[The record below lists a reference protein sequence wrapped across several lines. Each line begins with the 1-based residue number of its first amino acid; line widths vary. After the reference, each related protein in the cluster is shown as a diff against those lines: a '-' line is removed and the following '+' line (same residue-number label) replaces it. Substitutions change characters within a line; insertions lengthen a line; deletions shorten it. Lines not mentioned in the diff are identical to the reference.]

1 MRTPTINLDYYQL
14 APDQMPTVEMPSFL
28 IDIVEG
34 REDFTILKGELLEV
48 FTTYFNSEDFK
59 GRDDTSFNCMLFTEL
74 NKMFDN
80 IYLGLAQCKNIATMN
95 EIKEVQEQ
103 FEQRKNQK
111 GIEQLTKENA
121 RFEAVIKALREKGI
135 EIPEDV

>member
-1 MRTPTINLDYYQL
+1 
-14 APDQMPTVEMPSFL
+14 MPTVEMPSFL

-48 FTTYFNSEDFK
+48 FTTYFNSENFK
-59 GRDDTSFNCMLFTEL
+59 GRGDTSFNCMLFTEL

-121 RFEAVIKALREKGI
+121 KFEAVIKALREKGI